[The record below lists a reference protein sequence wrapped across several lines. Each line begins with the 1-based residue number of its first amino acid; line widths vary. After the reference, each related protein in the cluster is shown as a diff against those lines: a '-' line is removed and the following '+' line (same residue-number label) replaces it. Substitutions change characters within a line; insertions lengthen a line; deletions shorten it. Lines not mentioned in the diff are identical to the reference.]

1 LAGLKKH
8 GTPKQIHIVSVIG
21 SQQGI
26 DFVKSVFP
34 TDTHLWIAAVDPE
47 LNARGYIIP
56 GIGDAGD
63 LAYGEKL

>member
-1 LAGLKKH
+1 MAH
-8 GTPKQIHIVSVIG
+8 PKQIHIVSVIG

-26 DFVKSVFP
+26 EFVQSVFP
-34 TDTHLWIAAVDPE
+34 IGTHLWIAAVDPE

-63 LAYGEKL
+63 LAYGQKL

>member
-1 LAGLKKH
+1 
-8 GTPKQIHIVSVIG
+8 VIG

-26 DFVKSVFP
+26 DFIENIFP
-34 TDTHLWIAAVDPE
+34 PNTHLWISAIDPE